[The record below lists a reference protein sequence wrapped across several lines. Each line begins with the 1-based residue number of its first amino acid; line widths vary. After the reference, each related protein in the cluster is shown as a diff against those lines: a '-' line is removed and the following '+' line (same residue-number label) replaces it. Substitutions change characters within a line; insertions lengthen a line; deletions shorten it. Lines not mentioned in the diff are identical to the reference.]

1 MRRLADAAFYLG
13 LIALAAATALTLT
26 GTYGRQVWAVRLTA
40 MLWWPLVAAGIVLVV
55 LSALPWLAGA
65 RRKVGARTMSYGLNA
80 LVSILL
86 VLGVVGFVEA
96 LSARHSYRVDL
107 TENKRRSLSPQ
118 TVSVLRGLKSDVNM
132 VGFFRADQPG
142 KRVAEDLFKQYAG
155 YAGKKLTWKIVDPDS
170 DPALARRYGIESYGT
185 IVLETKARSEKV
197 LDAEE
202 EKLTNGLLKV
212 TREGK
217 RSVYVVQGHGEH
229 ELGNTERA
237 GFSEA
242 KGALEKSNYEVKPL
256 VLARATTIP
265 ADAAVIVIAG
275 PRTDFFPPE
284 IDTLDGYLGKG
295 GKVLAMVD
303 PPFPAKMQDA
313 AIKRFLAR
321 WGVDL
326 GDNLVVELSPIGRL
340 FGIGPEVPI
349 IQQYEPHPITRD
361 LAGITTLFP
370 LTRTVTPV
378 KTLPPGV
385 NVQPL
390 ARTSP
395 ESWGETDRQALEQGT
410 AKPDPQDPKGP
421 LPVAAVV
428 TKDKTRIVVYGTSNL
443 ATNQF
448 LNVQGNRDFF
458 LNTVSWLAEEE
469 DQITVRPKDTKQ
481 TPIFLSAQQGRVVA
495 LLPLVILPGLVLA
508 GGIVALVRRRA
519 AN

>member
-1 MRRLADAAFYLG
+1 VRRLADVAFYLG
-13 LIALAAATALTLT
+13 LFALAAAVIQPFALPNQ
-26 GTYGRQVWAVRLTA
+26 GRFWR
-40 MLWWPLVAAGIVLVV
+40 PLVATGIVLVV
-55 LSALPWLAGA
+55 LSSLPWLAGA
-65 RRKVGARTMSYGLNA
+65 RRKLGARTMSYGLNA
-80 LVSILL
+80 VVSILL

-96 LSARHSYRVDL
+96 LSARHSARLDL

-118 TVSVLRGLKSDVNM
+118 TVSVLRGLKTDVNV
-132 VGFFRADQPG
+132 VGFFRSDQPG

-155 YAGKKLTWKIVDPDS
+155 VAGKKLTWKIVDPDS

-185 IVLETKARSEKV
+185 IVLETKTRSEKV

-202 EKLTNGLLKV
+202 EKLTNGLVKV

-217 RSVYVVQGHGEH
+217 RTVYVVQGHGEH
-229 ELGNTERA
+229 EIGNTDRP

-242 KGALEKSNYEVKPL
+242 KGALEKSNYDVKPL
-256 VLARATTIP
+256 VLARATTLP
-265 ADAAVIVIAG
+265 DDAAVVVIPG

-284 IDTLDGYLGKG
+284 IDALDGYLGKG

-303 PPFPAKMQDA
+303 PPFPAKMQDG

-390 ARTSP
+390 AKTSP

-421 LPVAAVV
+421 LPVAVVV
-428 TKDKTRIVVYGTSNL
+428 TKDKARIVVYGTSNL
-443 ATNQF
+443 VTNQF

-458 LNTVSWLAEEE
+458 LNSVSWLAEEE

-495 LLPLVILPGLVLA
+495 LLPLVVLPGVVLA
-508 GGIVALVRRRA
+508 GGIVALIHRRS

>member
-1 MRRLADAAFYLG
+1 MRRLADVAFYLG
-13 LIALAAATALTLT
+13 LLALAAAVAQPWALPAQ
-26 GTYGRQVWAVRLTA
+26 GRF
-40 MLWWPLVAAGIVLVV
+40 WWPLVGAGIVLVA

-65 RRKVGARTMSYGLNA
+65 RHRIGARTMSYGLNA
-80 LVSILL
+80 LVSIVL

-96 LSARHSYRVDL
+96 LSARHSKRFDL

-118 TVSVLRGLKSDVNM
+118 TVQVLRGLKDDVNV
-132 VGFFRADQPG
+132 VGFFRSDQPG
-142 KRVAEDLFKQYAG
+142 KRVAEDLLKQYAG

-202 EKLTNGLLKV
+202 EKLTNGLVKV

-217 RSVYVVQGHGEH
+217 RTIYVVQGHGER
-229 ELGNTERA
+229 EIGNTERA

-242 KGALEKSNYEVKPL
+242 KSALEKANYDVKPL
-256 VLARATTIP
+256 VLARATAIP
-265 ADAAVIVIAG
+265 DDAAVLVIPG
-275 PRTDFFPPE
+275 PRTDLFQPE
-284 IDTLDGYLGKG
+284 VDALDAYLGKG

-303 PPFPAKMQDA
+303 PPFPGKMQDA
-313 AIKRFLAR
+313 TMKRFLGR
-321 WGVDL
+321 WGVEL
-326 GDNLVVELSPIGRL
+326 GDNLVIELSPIGRL

-349 IQQYEPHPITRD
+349 IQQYEPHAITRD

-370 LTRTVTPV
+370 LTRTVSPV
-378 KTLPPGV
+378 KTLPTGV
-385 NVQPL
+385 NVQAL

-395 ESWGETDRQALEQGT
+395 ESWGETDRTALEQGT
-410 AKPDPQDPKGP
+410 AKPDAQDPKGP
-421 LPVAAVV
+421 LSVASVV
-428 TKDKTRIVVYGTSNL
+428 TKDKARVVVYGTSNF
-443 ATNQF
+443 AINQF

-481 TPIFLSAQQGRVVA
+481 TPIFLSAQQGRFVA
-495 LLPLVILPGLVLA
+495 LLPLVVLPGLVLA
-508 GGIVALVRRRA
+508 GGIVALVRRRS

>member
-1 MRRLADAAFYLG
+1 MRRFADWAFYLG
-13 LIALAAATALTLT
+13 LTALAAAVVVRLVEAW
-26 GTYGRQVWAVRLTA
+26 GRQPWASRLA
-40 MLWWPLVAAGIVLVV
+40 PAFSWLVVAGVVLVV
-55 LSALPWLAGA
+55 LSALPWLAAA
-65 RRKVGARTMSYGLNA
+65 RHKIGARTMSYGLNA
-80 LVSILL
+80 AVSILL

-118 TVSVLRGLKSDVNM
+118 TIQVLRGLKDDVNV
-132 VGFFRADQPG
+132 VGFFRSDQPG
-142 KRVAEDLFKQYAG
+142 KRVAEDLFKQYAS
-155 YAGKKLTWKIVDPDS
+155 YAAKKLTWKIVDPDS

-202 EKLTNGLLKV
+202 EKLTNGLLKLV
-212 TREGK
+212 REGK
-217 RSVYVVQGHGEH
+217 RIVYVVQGHGEH
-229 ELGNTERA
+229 EIGNTDRP

-256 VLARATTIP
+256 ALARSAAIP
-265 ADAAVIVIAG
+265 ADAAVVVIPG

-284 IDTLDGYLGKG
+284 IDALDQYLGKG
-295 GKVLAMVD
+295 GKVLVMVD
-303 PPFPAKMQDA
+303 PPFPGKMQDGV
-313 AIKRFLAR
+313 IKRFVAR

-326 GDNLVVELSPIGRL
+326 GDNLIVELSPIGRL

-349 IQQYEPHPITRD
+349 IQQYEPHSITRD

-370 LTRTVTPV
+370 LTRSVTPV
-378 KTLPPGV
+378 KTLPAGV

-390 ARTSP
+390 AKTSP

-428 TKDKTRIVVYGTSNL
+428 TKDKARVVVYGTSNL

-448 LNVQGNRDFF
+448 LNLQGNRDFF
-458 LNTVSWLAEEE
+458 LNTVSWLAEQE
-469 DQITVRPKDTKQ
+469 DQITLRPKESRSN
-481 TPIFLSAQQGRVVA
+481 PVFLSSRQEQVVRWVPPV
-495 LLPLVILPGLVLA
+495 LLPALVLII
-508 GGIVALVRRRA
+508 GITTLVRRRA
-519 AN
+519 SN

>member
-1 MRRLADAAFYLG
+1 MEGVDVRRLADVAFYLG
-13 LIALAAATALTLT
+13 LVALAAAVIQPFALPAQ
-26 GTYGRQVWAVRLTA
+26 GRFWR
-40 MLWWPLVAAGIVLVV
+40 PLVATGIVLVV
-55 LSALPWLAGA
+55 LSSLPWLAGL
-65 RRKVGARTMSYGLNA
+65 REKLGARTMSYGLNA
-80 LVSILL
+80 AVSILL
-86 VLGVVGFVEA
+86 ILGVVGFVEA
-96 LSARHSYRVDL
+96 LSARHSARLDL

-118 TVSVLRGLKSDVNM
+118 TVSVLRGLKTDVNV
-132 VGFFRADQPG
+132 VGFFRSDQPG

-155 YAGKKLTWKIVDPDS
+155 FAGKKFTWKIVDPDS

-202 EKLTNGLLKV
+202 EKLTNGLVKV

-217 RSVYVVQGHGEH
+217 RTVYVVQGHGEH
-229 ELGNTERA
+229 EIGNTDRP

-256 VLARATTIP
+256 VLARATTLP
-265 ADAAVIVIAG
+265 DDAAVVVIPG
-275 PRTDFFPPE
+275 PRTDLFPPE
-284 IDTLDGYLGKG
+284 IDALDGYLNKG
-295 GKVLAMVD
+295 GKILAMVD
-303 PPFPAKMQDA
+303 PPFPAKMQDG

-378 KTLPPGV
+378 KTLPAGV

-390 ARTSP
+390 AKTSP

-428 TKDKTRIVVYGTSNL
+428 TKDKARIVVYGTSNL

-495 LLPLVILPGLVLA
+495 LLPLVVLPGLVLA
-508 GGIVALVRRRA
+508 GGIVALVRRRS

>member
-1 MRRLADAAFYLG
+1 MRRLADVTFYLG
-13 LIALAAATALTLT
+13 LLALAAAVVQPWALPAQ
-26 GTYGRQVWAVRLTA
+26 GRF
-40 MLWWPLVAAGIVLVV
+40 WWPLVGAGIVLVA

-65 RRKVGARTMSYGLNA
+65 RHRMGARTMSYGLNA
-80 LVSILL
+80 VVSIVL
-86 VLGVVGFVEA
+86 VLGVVSFVEA
-96 LSARHSYRVDL
+96 LSARHSKRFDL

-118 TVSVLRGLKSDVNM
+118 TVSVLRGLKTDVNV
-132 VGFFRADQPG
+132 VGFFRSDQPG
-142 KRVAEDLFKQYAG
+142 KRVAEDLLKQYAG

-185 IVLETKARSEKV
+185 IVFETKSRSEKV

-202 EKLTNGLLKV
+202 EKLTNGLVKV

-217 RSVYVVQGHGEH
+217 RTIYIIQGHGEH
-229 ELGNTERA
+229 EIGNTERA

-242 KGALEKSNYEVKPL
+242 KTALEKANYDVKPL
-256 VLARATTIP
+256 VLARATAIP
-265 ADAAVIVIAG
+265 DDAAVLVLPG
-275 PRTDFFPPE
+275 PRTDLFQPE
-284 IDTLDGYLGKG
+284 VDALDAYLGKG

-313 AIKRFLAR
+313 TMKRFLGR
-321 WGVDL
+321 WGVEL

-349 IQQYEPHPITRD
+349 IQQYEPHAITRD

-370 LTRTVTPV
+370 LTRTVSPV
-378 KTLPPGV
+378 KTLPAGV

-421 LPVAAVV
+421 LSVAAVV
-428 TKDKTRIVVYGTSNL
+428 TKDKARVVVYGTSNF

-481 TPIFLSAQQGRVVA
+481 TPIFLSAQQGRFVA
-495 LLPLVILPGLVLA
+495 LLPLVVLPGLVLA
-508 GGIVALVRRRA
+508 GGIVALVRRRS

>member
-1 MRRLADAAFYLG
+1 MRRLADVAFYLG
-13 LIALAAATALTLT
+13 LLALAAAVAQPWALPTQ
-26 GTYGRQVWAVRLTA
+26 GRF
-40 MLWWPLVAAGIVLVV
+40 WWPLVGAGIVLVA

-65 RRKVGARTMSYGLNA
+65 RHRMGARTMSYGLNA
-80 LVSILL
+80 LISIVL
-86 VLGVVGFVEA
+86 VLGVVSFVEA
-96 LSARHSYRVDL
+96 LSARHSKRFDL

-118 TVSVLRGLKSDVNM
+118 TVQILRALKDDVNV
-132 VGFFRADQPG
+132 VGFFRSDQPG
-142 KRVAEDLFKQYAG
+142 KRVAEDLLKQYAG
-155 YAGKKLTWKIVDPDS
+155 YANKKLTWKMVDPDS

-185 IVLETKARSEKV
+185 IVLETKSRSEKV

-202 EKLTNGLLKV
+202 EKLTNGLVKV

-217 RSVYVVQGHGEH
+217 RTIYIVQGHGEH
-229 ELGNTERA
+229 EIGNTERA

-242 KGALEKSNYEVKPL
+242 KSALEKANYDVKPL
-256 VLARATTIP
+256 VLARSTAIP
-265 ADAAVIVIAG
+265 DDAAVLVIPG
-275 PRTDFFPPE
+275 PRTDLFQPE
-284 IDTLDGYLGKG
+284 VDALDAYLGKG
-295 GKVLAMVD
+295 GKILAMVD

-313 AIKRFLAR
+313 TMKRFLGR

-349 IQQYEPHPITRD
+349 IQQYEPHAITRD

-378 KTLPPGV
+378 KTLPAGV
-385 NVQPL
+385 NVQAL

-421 LPVAAVV
+421 LSVAAVV
-428 TKDKTRIVVYGTSNL
+428 TKDKARIVVYGTSNF
-443 ATNQF
+443 AINQF

-481 TPIFLSAQQGRVVA
+481 TPIFLSAQQGRFVA
-495 LLPLVILPGLVLA
+495 LLPLVVLPGLVLA
-508 GGIVALVRRRA
+508 GGIVALVRRRS

>member
-1 MRRLADAAFYLG
+1 MVRRLADVAFYLG
-13 LIALAAATALTLT
+13 LIALAAAVIQPFALPTQ
-26 GTYGRQVWAVRLTA
+26 GRFWR
-40 MLWWPLVAAGIVLVV
+40 PLVVAGVVLVV
-55 LSALPWLAGA
+55 VSALPWLAGA
-65 RRKVGARTMSYGLNA
+65 RRKIRARTMSYGLNA
-80 LVSILL
+80 VVSILL

-96 LSARHSYRVDL
+96 LSARHTKRFDL

-118 TVSVLRGLKSDVNM
+118 TVSVLRGLKTDVNV
-132 VGFFRADQPG
+132 VGFFRSDQPG

-155 YAGKKLTWKIVDPDS
+155 FANKKLTWKIVDPDS

-185 IVLETKARSEKV
+185 IVLETKTRSEKV

-217 RSVYVVQGHGEH
+217 RTIYVVQGHGEH
-229 ELGNTERA
+229 EIGNTDRP

-242 KGALEKSNYEVKPL
+242 KGALEKSNYDVKPL
-256 VLARATTIP
+256 VLARATAIP
-265 ADAAVIVIAG
+265 DDAAVVVIAG

-284 IDTLDGYLGKG
+284 VDALDGYLGKG

-313 AIKRFLAR
+313 TIKRFLGR

-349 IQQYEPHPITRD
+349 IQQYEPHAITRD

-370 LTRTVTPV
+370 LTRTVTPL
-378 KTLPPGV
+378 KTLPTGV

-390 ARTSP
+390 AKTSA

-428 TKDKTRIVVYGTSNL
+428 TKDKARIVVYGTSNL

-495 LLPLVILPGLVLA
+495 LLPLVVLPGLVLA
-508 GGIVALVRRRA
+508 GGIVALIRRRS

>member
-1 MRRLADAAFYLG
+1 VRRLADVAFYLG
-13 LIALAAATALTLT
+13 LVALAAAVIQPFALPTQ
-26 GTYGRQVWAVRLTA
+26 GRFWR
-40 MLWWPLVAAGIVLVV
+40 PLVATGIVLVV
-55 LSALPWLAGA
+55 LSSLPWLAGL
-65 RRKVGARTMSYGLNA
+65 RQKLGARTMSYGLNA
-80 LVSILL
+80 AVSILL
-86 VLGVVGFVEA
+86 ILGVVGFVEA
-96 LSARHSYRVDL
+96 LSARHSARLDL

-118 TVSVLRGLKSDVNM
+118 TVSVLRGLKTDVNV
-132 VGFFRADQPG
+132 VGFFRSDQPG

-155 YAGKKLTWKIVDPDS
+155 FAGKKFTWKIVDPDS
-170 DPALARRYGIESYGT
+170 DPAMARRYGIESYGT

-202 EKLTNGLLKV
+202 EKLTNGLVKV

-217 RSVYVVQGHGEH
+217 RTVYVMQGHGEH
-229 ELGNTERA
+229 EIGNTDRP

-256 VLARATTIP
+256 VLARVTTLP
-265 ADAAVIVIAG
+265 DDAAVVVIPG
-275 PRTDFFPPE
+275 PRTDLFPPE
-284 IDTLDGYLGKG
+284 IDALDGYLNKG

-303 PPFPAKMQDA
+303 PPFPAKMQDG

-321 WGVDL
+321 WGIDL

-378 KTLPPGV
+378 KTLPAGV

-390 ARTSP
+390 AKTSP

-428 TKDKTRIVVYGTSNL
+428 TKDKARIVVYGTSNL

-495 LLPLVILPGLVLA
+495 LLPLVVLPGLVLA
-508 GGIVALVRRRA
+508 GGIFALVHRRST
-519 AN
+519 N

>member
-1 MRRLADAAFYLG
+1 MRRLADVAFYLG
-13 LIALAAATALTLT
+13 LLALAAAVAQPWALPTQ
-26 GTYGRQVWAVRLTA
+26 GRF
-40 MLWWPLVAAGIVLVV
+40 WWPLVGAGIVLVA
-55 LSALPWLAGA
+55 LSTLPWLAGA
-65 RRKVGARTMSYGLNA
+65 RHRMGARTMSYGLNA
-80 LVSILL
+80 LISIVL
-86 VLGVVGFVEA
+86 VLGVVSFVEA
-96 LSARHSYRVDL
+96 LSARHSKRFDL

-118 TVSVLRGLKSDVNM
+118 TVQILRALKDDVNV
-132 VGFFRADQPG
+132 VGFFRSDQPG
-142 KRVAEDLFKQYAG
+142 KRVAEDLLKQYAG
-155 YAGKKLTWKIVDPDS
+155 YANKKLTWKMVDPDS

-185 IVLETKARSEKV
+185 IVLETKSRSEKV

-202 EKLTNGLLKV
+202 EKLTNGLVKV

-217 RSVYVVQGHGEH
+217 RTIYIVQGHGEH
-229 ELGNTERA
+229 EIGNTERA

-242 KGALEKSNYEVKPL
+242 KSALEKANYDVKPL
-256 VLARATTIP
+256 VLARSTAIP
-265 ADAAVIVIAG
+265 DDAAVLVIPG
-275 PRTDFFPPE
+275 PRTDLFQPE
-284 IDTLDGYLGKG
+284 VDALDAYLGKG
-295 GKVLAMVD
+295 GKILAMVD

-313 AIKRFLAR
+313 TMKRFLGR

-349 IQQYEPHPITRD
+349 IQQYEPHAITRD

-378 KTLPPGV
+378 KTLPAGV
-385 NVQPL
+385 NVQAL

-421 LPVAAVV
+421 LSVAAVV
-428 TKDKTRIVVYGTSNL
+428 TKDKARIVVYGTSNF
-443 ATNQF
+443 AINQF

-481 TPIFLSAQQGRVVA
+481 TPIFLSAQQGRFVA
-495 LLPLVILPGLVLA
+495 LLPLVVLPGLVLA
-508 GGIVALVRRRA
+508 GGIVALVRRRS

>member
-1 MRRLADAAFYLG
+1 MRRLADVAFYVG
-13 LIALAAATALTLT
+13 LIALAAAVIQPFALPSQ
-26 GTYGRQVWAVRLTA
+26 GRFWR
-40 MLWWPLVAAGIVLVV
+40 PLVVAGIVLVV

-65 RRKVGARTMSYGLNA
+65 RRKIGARTMSYGLNA

-96 LSARHSYRVDL
+96 LSARHSKRFDL

-118 TVSVLRGLKSDVNM
+118 TVSVLRGLKTDVNV
-132 VGFFRADQPG
+132 VGFFRSDQPG

-155 YAGKKLTWKIVDPDS
+155 FAGKKLTWKIVDPDS
-170 DPALARRYGIESYGT
+170 DPALARRYGVESYGT

-217 RSVYVVQGHGEH
+217 RTVYVVQGHGEH
-229 ELGNTERA
+229 EIGNTDRP

-242 KGALEKSNYEVKPL
+242 KGALEKANYDVKPL
-256 VLARATTIP
+256 ALARATAIP
-265 ADAAVIVIAG
+265 DDAAVVVIPG
-275 PRTDFFPPE
+275 PRTDLFPPE
-284 IDTLDGYLGKG
+284 VDALDVYLGKG

-303 PPFPAKMQDA
+303 PPFPARMQDA
-313 AIKRFLAR
+313 TIKRFLGR

-349 IQQYEPHPITRD
+349 IQQYEPHAITRD

-378 KTLPPGV
+378 KTLPTGV

-428 TKDKTRIVVYGTSNL
+428 TKDKARIVVYGTSNL

-495 LLPLVILPGLVLA
+495 LLPLVVLPGLVLA
-508 GGIVALVRRRA
+508 GGIVALVRRRST
-519 AN
+519 N

>member
-1 MRRLADAAFYLG
+1 
-13 LIALAAATALTLT
+13 
-26 GTYGRQVWAVRLTA
+26 
-40 MLWWPLVAAGIVLVV
+40 
-55 LSALPWLAGA
+55 
-65 RRKVGARTMSYGLNA
+65 
-80 LVSILL
+80 
-86 VLGVVGFVEA
+86 
-96 LSARHSYRVDL
+96 
-107 TENKRRSLSPQ
+107 
-118 TVSVLRGLKSDVNM
+118 
-132 VGFFRADQPG
+132 
-142 KRVAEDLFKQYAG
+142 
-155 YAGKKLTWKIVDPDS
+155 
-170 DPALARRYGIESYGT
+170 
-185 IVLETKARSEKV
+185 
-197 LDAEE
+197 
-202 EKLTNGLLKV
+202 
-212 TREGK
+212 
-217 RSVYVVQGHGEH
+217 
-229 ELGNTERA
+229 
-237 GFSEA
+237 
-242 KGALEKSNYEVKPL
+242 
-256 VLARATTIP
+256 
-265 ADAAVIVIAG
+265 
-275 PRTDFFPPE
+275 
-284 IDTLDGYLGKG
+284 
-295 GKVLAMVD
+295 MVD

-313 AIKRFLAR
+313 AMKRFLAR

>member
-1 MRRLADAAFYLG
+1 VRRFADVAFYLG
-13 LIALAAATALTLT
+13 LFALAAAVIQPFALPNQ
-26 GTYGRQVWAVRLTA
+26 GRFWR
-40 MLWWPLVAAGIVLVV
+40 PLVATGIVLVV
-55 LSALPWLAGA
+55 LSSLPWLAGA
-65 RRKVGARTMSYGLNA
+65 RRKLGARTMSYGLNA
-80 LVSILL
+80 VVSILL

-96 LSARHSYRVDL
+96 LSARHSARLDL

-118 TVSVLRGLKSDVNM
+118 TVSVLRGLKTDVNV
-132 VGFFRADQPG
+132 VGFFRSDQPG

-155 YAGKKLTWKIVDPDS
+155 VAGKKLTWKIVDPDS

-185 IVLETKARSEKV
+185 IVLETKTRSEKV

-202 EKLTNGLLKV
+202 EKLTNGLVKV

-217 RSVYVVQGHGEH
+217 RTVYVVQGHGEH
-229 ELGNTERA
+229 EIGNTDRP

-242 KGALEKSNYEVKPL
+242 KGALEKSNYDVKPL
-256 VLARATTIP
+256 VLARATTLP
-265 ADAAVIVIAG
+265 DDAAVVVIPG

-284 IDTLDGYLGKG
+284 IDALDGYLGKG

-303 PPFPAKMQDA
+303 PPFPAKMQDG

-321 WGVDL
+321 WGVEL

-378 KTLPPGV
+378 KTLPAGV

-390 ARTSP
+390 AKTSP

-421 LPVAAVV
+421 LPVAVVV
-428 TKDKTRIVVYGTSNL
+428 TKDKARIVVYGTSNL
-443 ATNQF
+443 VTNQF

-458 LNTVSWLAEEE
+458 LNSVSWLAEEE

-495 LLPLVILPGLVLA
+495 LLPLVVLPGVVLA
-508 GGIVALVRRRA
+508 GGIVALIHRRS

>member
-1 MRRLADAAFYLG
+1 MRRLADIAFYLG
-13 LIALAAATALTLT
+13 LAALAAAVIQPFALPTQ
-26 GTYGRQVWAVRLTA
+26 GRFWR
-40 MLWWPLVAAGIVLVV
+40 PLVATGIVLVV
-55 LSALPWLAGA
+55 LSALPWLASA
-65 RRKVGARTMSYGLNA
+65 RHKLGARTMSYGLNA
-80 LVSILL
+80 VVSIVLI
-86 VLGVVGFVEA
+86 LGVVSFVEA
-96 LSARHSYRVDL
+96 LSARHSARFDL

-118 TVSVLRGLKSDVNM
+118 TISVLRGLKTDVNV

-155 YAGKKLTWKIVDPDS
+155 FAGKRFTWKIVDPDS

-185 IVLETKARSEKV
+185 TVLETKTRSEKV

-202 EKLTNGLLKV
+202 EKLTNGLVKV

-217 RSVYVVQGHGEH
+217 RTVYVLQGHGEH
-229 ELGNTERA
+229 EIGNTDRP

-242 KGALEKSNYEVKPL
+242 KSALEKSNYDVKPL
-256 VLARATTIP
+256 VLARATTLP
-265 ADAAVIVIAG
+265 DDAAVVIIPG
-275 PRTDFFPPE
+275 PRTDLFPPE
-284 IDTLDGYLGKG
+284 IDALDGYLGKG
-295 GKVLAMVD
+295 GKVLAMID

-313 AIKRFLAR
+313 VIKKFLAR

-378 KTLPPGV
+378 KTLPAGV

-390 ARTSP
+390 AKTSP

-421 LPVAAVV
+421 LSVAVVV
-428 TKDKTRIVVYGTSNL
+428 TKDKARIVVYGTSNL

-495 LLPLVILPGLVLA
+495 LLPLVVLPGLVLA
-508 GGIVALVRRRA
+508 GGIVALVRRRST
-519 AN
+519 N